1 MPMATDPQ
9 TMMPPTA
16 PGSIRPAQQPSQGY
30 AGMVGQGGQGGMG
43 GAQGVS
49 PTPGM
54 GQMATIGIR
63 IGMEIDMNLK
73 QLAQIA
79 PPMTPWIQRV
89 SEELKLQLAQAMSGG
104 GIPSTPAGGQSMWPD
119 GTGRL

>member
-1 MPMATDPQ
+1 
-9 TMMPPTA
+9 
-16 PGSIRPAQQPSQGY
+16 
-30 AGMVGQGGQGGMG
+30 MVGQGGQGGMG
-43 GAQGVS
+43 GGMGAPA

-63 IGMEIDMNLK
+63 VGMEIDMNLK

-79 PPMTPWIQRV
+79 PAMAPWIMRI

-104 GIPSTPAGGQSMWPD
+104 GGIPSTPAGGSSQWPD

>member
-1 MPMATDPQ
+1 
-9 TMMPPTA
+9 
-16 PGSIRPAQQPSQGY
+16 
-30 AGMVGQGGQGGMG
+30 MG
-43 GAQGVS
+43 AA

-54 GQMATIGIR
+54 GQMATLGIR

-73 QLAQIA
+73 QLAQVA
-79 PPMTPWIQRV
+79 PVMAPWIMRI

-104 GIPSTPAGGQSMWPD
+104 GIPSTPASGSAQWPD